1 MLREVLD
8 VLDFMTSP
16 KASAADFE
24 KLLPAG
30 AHRVKIDRLD
40 TERGSMEF
48 VKILFPGSRG
58 KSSGGD
64 LRTTGIIGSL
74 GALRV
79 PGDKMG
85 LVSDADGCLVA
96 LAVALRLARM
106 ASKGQTLASDVI
118 VSTQICHDGRAEP
131 HDPYPF
137 VMSPITSSLKHPR
150 LVDAAM
156 DGLVV
161 VETCK
166 SNKLVSH
173 KGFAISHVAKE
184 GYLLRLHSD
193 MIHIMEMVTGRLPVI
208 FPVSQQDL
216 TPYESGIH
224 HVCGMMLGNLF
235 TDAPVLGVP
244 ITTESQTWP
253 AWTNVSHATELDQA
267 GRFCLEVATRF
278 GLGEC
283 EFFYENDYAGMKKL
297 YGPIRPVVTSAKAD
311 RAF

>member
-1 MLREVLD
+1 MLQEILD
-8 VLDFMTSP
+8 ILDFMTTP
-16 KASAADFE
+16 RASVADFA

-30 AHRVKIDRLD
+30 THSLRSDELVVEGREM
-40 TERGSMEF
+40 TF
-48 VKILFPGSRG
+48 VKILFPGRRG
-58 KSSGGD
+58 KSTGGNT
-64 LRTTGIIGSL
+64 RTLGVIGSL

-79 PGDKMG
+79 PGENLA

-96 LAVALRLARM
+96 LALALRLARM
-106 ASKGQTLASDVI
+106 AAKGQVLANDVLI
-118 VSTQICHDGRAEP
+118 STQLCHDGRAEP

-137 VMSPITSSLKHPR
+137 VMSPIPSRLKHPR
-150 LVDAAM
+150 LVDPSM

-173 KGFAISHVAKE
+173 KGFAITHVAKE
-184 GYLLRLHSD
+184 GMLLRLHANL
-193 MIHIMEMVTGRLPVI
+193 IHIQEMVTGRLPVI

-216 TPYESGIH
+216 TPYETGIH
-224 HVCGMMLGNLF
+224 HVCGMMLPGLY

-244 ITTESQTWP
+244 LTTEAQTWP
-253 AWTNVSHATELDQA
+253 AWTNVAHAPELDQA

-283 EFFYENDYAGMKKL
+283 EFFYEDDYQAMKRFYGTLPRAVAG
-297 YGPIRPVVTSAKAD
+297 
-311 RAF
+311 

>member
-1 MLREVLD
+1 MLKEILD
-8 VLDFMTSP
+8 VLDFMTAP
-16 KASAADFE
+16 RASVEDF
-24 KLLPAG
+24 LRMLPPG
-30 AHRVKIDRLD
+30 AHSHT
-40 TERGSMEF
+40 TEVVEVDGRRMDF
-48 VKILFPGSRG
+48 LKILFPGRRG
-58 KSSGGD
+58 RSAGGNT
-64 LRTTGIIGSL
+64 RTLGVIGSL

-79 PGDKMG
+79 PGDNQA

-106 ASKGQTLASDVI
+106 AAKGQVLASDVLI
-118 VSTQICHDGRAEP
+118 STQLCHDGRAEP

-137 VMSPITSSLKHPR
+137 VMSPIPSRLKHPR
-150 LVDAAM
+150 LVDPRM

-173 KGFAISHVAKE
+173 KGFAITHVAKE
-184 GYLLRLHSD
+184 GMLLRLHANL
-193 MIHIMEMVTGRLPVI
+193 IHIQEMVTGRLPVI

-216 TPYESGIH
+216 TPYETGIH
-224 HVCGMMLGNLF
+224 HVCGMMLPALY

-244 ITTESQTWP
+244 MVTEAQTWP
-253 AWTNVSHATELDQA
+253 AWTNVQHASEMDQA

-283 EFFYENDYAGMKKL
+283 EFFYEADYEAMKKF
-297 YGPIRPVVTSAKAD
+297 YGTLP
-311 RAF
+311 RAVAPA